1 MRYRADAIKWEKRVR
16 EIRIRNGE
24 TKEALFAD
32 GKTVSRESKRNY
44 KQLQVIRESGKNAGD
59 KINIQTLMTFLSATI
74 N

>member
-32 GKTVSRESKRNY
+32 GKTVYRESKRNY